1 MKLCQT
7 ESSENWAIH
16 IHGITYSYHSFQFSI
31 NYIWRYLR
39 YIYLD
44 NSKSE
49 QRPNKQNLKSYTTK
63 WNQPTLQ
70 IYIKNEQK
78 KIHWGLGIILIL

>member
-1 MKLCQT
+1 MQLCQT
-7 ESSENWAIH
+7 ESPENWAIDV
-16 IHGITYSYHSFQFSI
+16 HGISYSYHSFQFSI

-49 QRPNKQNLKSYTTK
+49 QRPKKQIFKAIPQNGINLPSRFILKM
-63 WNQPTLQ
+63 N
-70 IYIKNEQK
+70 K
-78 KIHWGLGIILIL
+78 KIHWGSGIILIL